1 MSDIFHSFHVSPTFV
16 CITQLDYRAVQ
27 IYVGTWRISEQFLA
41 STDSLDIDINFYFF
55 AMQHHSTLWVRLL
68 FFPKFSY
75 YHPHPQI
82 SWYGENVV
90 MEIKRIIADAKTGE
104 TLTTFRAKKAPR
116 EFLVWDL
123 WGRILQEVGSEQNTR
138 DLNHFWSK
146 YADIFMFL
154 RFLATFSL
162 LEFQIWQNLS
172 VLVQADT
179 ARDRETI

>member
-1 MSDIFHSFHVSPTFV
+1 MYVWYIPLILCVSIFK

-27 IYVGTWRISEQFLA
+27 MYVGTWRISEQFFA
-41 STDSLDIDINFYFF
+41 SADLLVPGIDFTLLQCSTTQHSSFLPNFPSIIY
-55 AMQHHSTLWVRLL
+55 
-68 FFPKFSY
+68 
-75 YHPHPQI
+75 PQI
-82 SWYGENVV
+82 SWYGENLVV
-90 MEIKRIIADAKTGE
+90 EIKRIIADAKTGE
-104 TLTTFRAKKAPR
+104 TLTSFRAKKAPR

-162 LEFQIWQNLS
+162 FEFQIWQNLS